1 MTPLSTLGSMNRK
14 FEGYKYRNKL
24 VFNSFTYPF
33 AMNMTRMKMNI
44 LNVTLTDINRTAD
57 ALSYSPRPD
66 DSNENYVTVLQGCT
80 IFLVLLILMIF
91 VTQYRWLKVLKLRL
105 TTETGKDNVAMET
118 GLNVDEFDKLLSGED
133 ITDEVKLLL
142 HRLLSIGR
150 LNRTVQM
157 SY

>member
-1 MTPLSTLGSMNRK
+1 
-14 FEGYKYRNKL
+14 
-24 VFNSFTYPF
+24 
-33 AMNMTRMKMNI
+33 MNI
-44 LNVTLTDINRTAD
+44 LNVTLTDINRTAA

-91 VTQYRWLKVLKLRL
+91 VTQYRWLKVLKLQL

-150 LNRTVQM
+150 LSKTVQM